1 MQNRLLRICVAT
13 LAVAMLCA
21 HVPRAS
27 ADTISLEYLGNGN
40 ADGNGAYTAGGLSVN
55 GISLTGTAGT
65 FTSPVGQF
73 HWGDP
78 PNFPNQQ
85 IVNTFCV
92 ELTNHGTD
100 STPAVGG
107 TATFRV
113 GDLSELPGLTSSP
126 ISPDQVGAI
135 KALYG
140 NNYDF
145 ANDRATGTGALAQNF
160 ENAAFQLA
168 LWELL
173 YDSGNTNLSGGNF
186 SLANGPNDVYAPIK
200 AEAASMLN
208 NLNGGLAKYDSSG
221 YQVVAL
227 LSPSGVKGSGET
239 DFQNQITVQPVSAPQ
254 AVPAP
259 PALML
264 AGIGVIGLVGRA
276 RWNRRKTA

>member
-1 MQNRLLRICVAT
+1 MQTRLLRLCAAA
-13 LAVAMLCA
+13 LAVATLCA

-40 ADGNGAYTAGGLSVN
+40 PDGSGTYTAGALSVN
-55 GISLTGTAGT
+55 NISLTGTQGT

-85 IVNTFCV
+85 IINTFCA
-92 ELTNHGTD
+92 ELTNHGANAL
-100 STPAVGG
+100 PQVGG

-113 GDLSELPGLTSSP
+113 GDLSELHGLSGTLSA
-126 ISPDQVGAI
+126 DQVSAI

-140 NNYDF
+140 NSYDF

-168 LWELL
+168 LWELM
-173 YDSGNTNLSGGNF
+173 YDYGSTNLSAGNF
-186 SLANGPNDVYAPIK
+186 SVSGSAYDAIK
-200 AEAASMLN
+200 AEATSMLG
-208 NLNGGLAKYDSSG
+208 NLNGGLANYDASG

-227 LSPSGVKGSGET
+227 LSPSGAKGSGDT
-239 DFQNQITVQPVSAPQ
+239 DFQDHITVQPKP
-254 AVPAP
+254 VPAP

-264 AGIGVIGLVGRA
+264 AGIGVLGLVGRG
-276 RWNRRKTA
+276 RLGRNKTA